1 MIETIETTKSKVRD
15 KLYHP
20 SSLDG
25 AGGVIILLHRA
36 GRWVS
41 SSFYTGWKAVS
52 QIPHPS
58 VLGGRA
64 MGRDILLLHWAV
76 FVHWA
81 AGQRER
87 VVGKFLPTLG
97 RRGPQ

>member
-1 MIETIETTKSKVRD
+1 MSPSYTGRKVV
-15 KLYHP
+15 
-20 SSLDG
+20 
-25 AGGVIILLHRA
+25 GGFIILLHR
-36 GRWVS
+36 GWWVNS
-41 SSFYTGWKAVS
+41 SSYTGGGGGGGNHPSTFGGTKVVS

-64 MGRDILLLHWAV
+64 VGRDILFLHWAV